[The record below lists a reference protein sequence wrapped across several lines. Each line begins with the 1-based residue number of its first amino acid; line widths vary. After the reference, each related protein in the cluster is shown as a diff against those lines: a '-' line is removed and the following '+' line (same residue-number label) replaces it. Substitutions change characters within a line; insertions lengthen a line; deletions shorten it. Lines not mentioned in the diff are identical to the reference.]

1 MNKTA
6 EIQAKAREIIKNII
20 IDAVINNHN
29 SIAEMQKYFNI
40 DSDLIEEIIKE
51 INAKEDAAQWLTQK
65 TPFF

>member
-6 EIQAKAREIIKNII
+6 EIQARAKAIIKEII

-40 DSDLIEEIIKE
+40 DSSLIEEIIAE
-51 INAKEDAAQWLTQK
+51 VNAREAASNEQNV
-65 TPFF
+65 

>member
-51 INAKEDAAQWLTQK
+51 INAKEDAAQ
-65 TPFF
+65 